1 MRTDEITSATR
12 ASDRRDQDTGPG
24 PGTVTRVPNRV
35 WSALMLAGWA
45 GQVAIRVWST
55 WRQAM
60 PSLTPDETG
69 YLIGARVLAGGTSAD
84 LSGNGLYRAG
94 YSLLISPV
102 YWLTDDPHLVYRLVV
117 LLNCLISSAVFP
129 LAYALSRRLS
139 LPRAAAGALAFA
151 CALLPAVVYYVQ
163 FAMADAVLPVVVLGW
178 LLLTHRWISDGRLR
192 YGIAAGALAS
202 YAYAVHSRG
211 TVILLVHAGLL
222 GVVLLRRGATRRDV
236 AVAAQVMAT
245 TAALAWAINHWLQS
259 RVYPGGILSMSDY
272 LVDRLTSVD
281 GLVWTLSLTAGQV
294 WYLITATW
302 GLAGLGLLA
311 LTSTVISRTAPP
323 AIRTMAAIVLAV
335 VLGVA
340 LGSSAALPD
349 EHSVNNFF
357 YGRYLACVAPVLFA
371 IGAAVLHLRRTRLP
385 RAFAAT
391 AAGAMLCG
399 GIASLYAGERLTAYP
414 YLKFNFPEI
423 SALTR
428 QWSSLHVGQATA
440 GAILLLALVIAI
452 TATTGRESTILTATA
467 LAFLNFAAVIVVT
480 LNISW
485 PMAASTRAAA
495 DLTDAG
501 ISSDDRI
508 AIDRN
513 GVNFRIWMLHAFQ
526 APWHPI
532 TPMRPT
538 DPTSLPS
545 ETTLVI
551 VPRSP
556 GTSERSS
563 WPAAPAAWHPVL
575 ARDSWV
581 AWRPASR

>member
-1 MRTDEITSATR
+1 
-12 ASDRRDQDTGPG
+12 
-24 PGTVTRVPNRV
+24 
-35 WSALMLAGWA
+35 MLAGWA
-45 GQVAIRVWST
+45 GQVAVRVWST

-60 PSLTPDETG
+60 PSLTPDEAG
-69 YLIGARVLAGGTSAD
+69 YLIGARVLAGGASAD

-102 YWLTDDPHLVYRLVV
+102 YWLTDDPHLVYRLV
-117 LLNCLISSAVFP
+117 FP
-129 LAYALSRRLS
+129 LAYVLLRRLS
-139 LPRAAAGALAFA
+139 LPRTAAGALAYA
-151 CALLPAVVYYVQ
+151 SALLPAVVYYVQ

-222 GVVLLRRGATRRDV
+222 GVVLLRRGAARRDV
-236 AVAAQVMAT
+236 AVAAQVVAT
-245 TAALAWAINHWLQS
+245 TAALAWALNHWLQA

-272 LVDRLTSVD
+272 LVDRLTSID
-281 GLVWTLSLTAGQV
+281 GLAWTLSLTAGQI

-311 LTSTVISRTAPP
+311 LISTVIRRTAPP
-323 AIRTMAAIVLAV
+323 PIRTMAAIVLAV

-357 YGRYLACVAPVLFA
+357 YGRYLACVAPLLFA
-371 IGAAVLHLRRTRLP
+371 AGTAVLHLRRTRLP

-391 AAGAMLCG
+391 AAAAVLCG
-399 GIASLYAGERLTAYP
+399 GIASLYAGDRLTAYP

-452 TATTGRESTILTATA
+452 AATTGRESTILAAAA
-467 LAFLNFAAVIVVT
+467 LALLNLAAVVVVT

-485 PMAASTRAAA
+485 PMAANTRAAA

-501 ISSDDRI
+501 ISRDDRI
-508 AIDRN
+508 AVDRN

-526 APWHPI
+526 APWQPI
-532 TPMRPT
+532 ASMRPN
-538 DPTSLPS
+538 DPASVPS
-545 ETTLVI
+545 GTTLVI

-556 GTSERSS
+556 GASGMSS
-563 WPAAPAAWHPVL
+563 WPSAPAGWRPVL
-575 ARDSWV
+575 TRDNWV